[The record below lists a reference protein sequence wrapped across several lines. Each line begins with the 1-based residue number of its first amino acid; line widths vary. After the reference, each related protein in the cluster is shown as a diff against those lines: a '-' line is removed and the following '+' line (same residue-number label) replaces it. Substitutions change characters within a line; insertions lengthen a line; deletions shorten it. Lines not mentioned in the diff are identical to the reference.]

1 MSDYGSDF
9 VSVTDEDGNEF
20 ELEHLDTIEME
31 DRIYMAFLPADMDEN
46 DDDYGMVILEA
57 IEENGERFS
66 PRLMTR
72 LSSKLSTRGLWSNCL
87 TKNRKQCSYGM
98 QFLLIIQSIVI
109 EMPPPTWYDN
119 HDPALCVIGLFKP
132 TSIIRDAGLYQ
143 WIAGLPE
150 APGRFPDVG
159 SDEAGRR

>member
-57 IEENGERFS
+57 IEENGEQILATIDDEIELEAVYTRF
-66 PRLMTR
+66 ME
-72 LSSKLSTRGLWSNCL
+72 
-87 TKNRKQCSYGM
+87 Q
-98 QFLLIIQSIVI
+98 
-109 EMPPPTWYDN
+109 
-119 HDPALCVIGLFKP
+119 LF
-132 TSIIRDAGLYQ
+132 
-143 WIAGLPE
+143 
-150 APGRFPDVG
+150 
-159 SDEAGRR
+159 DEE